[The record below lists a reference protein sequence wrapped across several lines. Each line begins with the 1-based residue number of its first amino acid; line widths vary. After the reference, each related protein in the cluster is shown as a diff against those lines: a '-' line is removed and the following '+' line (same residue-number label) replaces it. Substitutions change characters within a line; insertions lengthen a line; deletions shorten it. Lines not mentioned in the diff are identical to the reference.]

1 MGCPKRWWKSH
12 STLTATT
19 QLTTP
24 KIQGYSYSSNQ
35 IVESYYG
42 WTLNTNTKYA
52 LQKNDM
58 YLTMESN
65 RIGIHRNGY
74 YDMFR
79 VTSSGLSLG
88 INSDPTYH

>member
-1 MGCPKRWWKSH
+1 MGCPKHMVEKYVSH

-42 WTLNTNTKYA
+42 WTLNTNT
-52 LQKNDM
+52 
-58 YLTMESN
+58 
-65 RIGIHRNGY
+65 
-74 YDMFR
+74 
-79 VTSSGLSLG
+79 
-88 INSDPTYH
+88 